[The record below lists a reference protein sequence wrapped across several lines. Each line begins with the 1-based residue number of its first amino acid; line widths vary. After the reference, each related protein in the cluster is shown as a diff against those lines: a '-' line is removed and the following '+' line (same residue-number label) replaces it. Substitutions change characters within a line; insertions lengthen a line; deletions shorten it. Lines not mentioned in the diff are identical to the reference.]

1 MSWTPTE
8 EFLHGRIIKPFLP
21 FDKHPSLK
29 NDNFRNLY
37 PGDEVFVF
45 ETKLSKWAR
54 GYSLTRPFPSDFT
67 ITSVNLDELPG
78 LNRKIVVFP
87 LKYMKVVEK
96 VPLNMINAADDF
108 NNVHQSNNMAP
119 TLRETEQYVE
129 NATTDPDEVIG
140 ANGSNGHGTGRKV
153 QPPPLPF
160 ETFTF
165 ANDLVEEITYT
176 LNLLTSHIYAM
187 YSIGEFRLFQKLT
200 LLYVDLDETRVKL
213 THGDLTRNEIQFT
226 EETANHLL
234 STIPKLLASKAA
246 RVNEKSYDLDNKGTD
261 VNGYKAIL
269 ARDAFN
275 GDLLDSRNS
284 TPSIMALYQQYCA
297 LLPKFPINAHNK
309 RADYLLDA
317 TPNKKLTHGSPSHI
331 LVDFKSVSGSS
342 QYQPPGF
349 AGMIAYMYVRNTQ
362 RRLTEA
368 FAVHTDTVDELVFVE
383 KISAALFRNI
393 PASEVENNR
402 VYLVAVLVEQLDL
415 PIKEGSSSKIN
426 RINKG
431 VAAGVTDITRIFSRN
446 LGSLTSG
453 ESHQFAINLFGS
465 HVSHKRHVDSSKIEN
480 NGWGEL
486 VDRII
491 KGSNH
496 GIAVNPRAEKLV
508 VTVKEFRH
516 QLADDSL
523 DEENFHSSKVDASM
537 KTAPIAKIKPIF
549 YDPLAENYERIYL
562 KMGKVSLLNPVNK
575 DDLLTFE
582 VSAPNNDTI
591 TFAKAS
597 NQIEKRSWQF
607 VSVATHEVI
616 GEIVK
621 VNGIS
626 FKNHNRKAPKQDA
639 LHLALY
645 VNGVLAGEADI
656 MYKSGNRLV
665 EFNKQGTQNIDV
677 VSIGTKK
684 TLAQLDIHTTYIGKI
699 FNTEI
704 AIDNLFQNNR
714 FFVGTQAGL
723 NDLTQTLLDFCK
735 LDIAS
740 LVKFFSESLTRLFEI
755 IERCLG
761 ATDGL
766 NYEIVL
772 ATTFKA
778 LVHLLDTN
786 FGKRDQYLFMFDTF
800 LEDYQ
805 KSPKIGLFLLERMA
819 EVFSLAETNWNA
831 MSRSV
836 CRVLVLLTRLAL
848 DPSTIVSDKSQFLEY
863 INTLFVSA
871 SRFLQLQAP
880 ALINDQILVM
890 ELVDFVMAFESTFE
904 DGKLLALVIRFIDS
918 ISFRG
923 LGVDDESINSKKT
936 TAILKDH
943 RFVMTKLL
951 VIYRLFSSNMPRDIQ
966 HLNFLISRSV
976 TWCMEIFT
984 GPIDV
989 DASRIACSIMNCVCN
1004 MITNNLHR
1012 DEVKQIA
1019 MTLSKFIFPMSRT
1032 FIRFNKF
1039 TRSHNFFQPR
1049 KAFTPI
1055 FSGTYPFKEIFLDSV
1070 VPEEVVVEILIEL
1083 AAVIAYIC
1091 QIEKTVTSE
1100 DGYHHFLN
1108 LDDDSFFDSSK
1119 YLSKNGW
1126 NENVLTVLQAIAL
1139 MRQGKFFPEDKWLS
1153 FYGTIAESSLLCF
1166 EMLKPLLVTTAIP
1179 GIDNPELFDR
1189 SIWGSYLKGLL
1200 KLATLQ
1206 PVSIEH
1212 LSTIPRKACHQIT
1225 GDMRDRIA
1233 DIINEVWD
1241 ALAWTATE
1249 NDIVRFNL
1257 TKFGGYQVEFI
1268 NSDYGI
1274 LQDLMLFALQ
1284 RNQACQIVSIKI
1296 LWSILVSEHVL
1307 SNSIV
1312 DVEKECLTGLYNI
1325 YYRNA
1330 YKPGLPEQNSF
1341 VERMK
1346 TTIRLDREDVAY
1358 PFVVRFISHIS
1369 GFLAV
1374 LNDYNSVPVGAE
1386 FEDDRTFHKLNIN
1399 AYLKQANRP
1408 ELFHSFIN
1416 QMYEDNLKKKDFV
1429 QAALSLELL
1438 SSTYEWDH
1446 YLIQPASY
1454 RPKFPEQSSFDRKE
1468 SLVKLIAHNYV
1479 KGDSLERAI
1488 DVYNELLEA
1497 YSEHTYDLK
1506 SFAFVHNKLAK
1517 LYLDL
1522 ESSDKLS
1529 PSYFRVAFIGAG
1541 FPANIRGKDQIL
1553 EGQPFEHI
1561 TSVHERMLKMYPGA
1575 RIVTDDDQARELRS
1589 KNQTGRYLHINV
1601 VEPVYEISDKL
1612 LNTSIGVRQYV
1623 KNKDLRYFSSLKK
1636 LSGATSVFDLWTEEV
1651 TYETSLSFPTLMNRS
1666 DVKKTNVVRLSPLE
1680 NAIRSIM
1687 AKNDDL
1693 LQLESM
1699 INIAVKEKVD
1709 YASLLSDLSRHLA
1722 GTVDSPVNGGVGQ
1735 YRAFFEDTR
1744 YAGKPQFADSVR
1756 LLRNAFND
1764 LTLVLSRCLHLH
1776 GVLILPM
1783 MKASQ
1788 NVLVESFRQNFRDEI
1803 ANLKIDTNYD
1813 AQNYEFS
1820 GNTHTRDRQVSDK
1833 PGNLSTYG
1841 ASLQRS
1847 VSRLSSAASNSTDP
1861 SLLNSY
1867 SSSQNGPGS
1876 NQKRT
1881 ALNWRNVAR

>member
-8 EFLHGRIIKPFLP
+8 EFLHGRIIKQFLP
-21 FDKHPSLK
+21 FDKHPNLK
-29 NDNFRNLY
+29 NDNFLNLY

-45 ETKLSKWAR
+45 ETKQAKWAR
-54 GYSLTRPFPSDFT
+54 GYCLTRPFPSDFT

-87 LKYMKVVEK
+87 LKYMKIVER
-96 VPLNMINAADDF
+96 VPLNLINAADDF
-108 NNVHQSNNMAP
+108 NNVHQSGNMAP
-119 TLRETEQYVE
+119 TLRETERYLE
-129 NATTDPDEVIG
+129 TATTDPGDLG
-140 ANGSNGHGTGRKV
+140 RNGSNGARKV

-165 ANDLVEEITYT
+165 ADDLVEEITYT
-176 LNLLTSHIYAM
+176 LNLLTSHIYSM

-200 LLYVDLDETRVKL
+200 QLYQELDDTRVKL
-213 THGDLTRNEIQFT
+213 THSDLTRNEIQYT

-246 RVNEKSYDLDNKGTD
+246 RINDKSYDLDNKGTD

-269 ARDAFN
+269 ARDAFT
-275 GDLLDSRNS
+275 GDLLDSKNS
-284 TPSIMALYQQYCA
+284 SPSIMAFYQQLCA

-309 RADYLLDA
+309 RDKYLLDA
-317 TPNKKLTHGSPSHI
+317 TPNTKLTHGSPSHI

-415 PIKEGSSSKIN
+415 DLKEGGAKID

-453 ESHQFAINLFGS
+453 ESHQFSINLFGS
-465 HVSHKRHVDSSKIEN
+465 HVSHKRSVDSSRIEN

-491 KGSNH
+491 KGSNN

-516 QLADDSL
+516 QLTDDSL
-523 DEENFHSSKVDASM
+523 EEENFYSSKVDASM

-562 KMGKVSLLNPVNK
+562 KMGKVSLINPANK
-575 DDLLTFE
+575 DDLLTFV
-582 VSAPNNDTI
+582 VSAPGNDSI
-591 TFAKAS
+591 SFAKAS
-597 NQIEKRSWQF
+597 NQIEKPLWHF
-607 VSVATHEVI
+607 VSVSTHEVI

-626 FKNHNRKAPKQDA
+626 FKNPTRLLTKLDA
-639 LHLALY
+639 LRLSLY
-645 VNGVLAGEADI
+645 VNGVLAGHADV

-665 EFNKQGTQNIDV
+665 EFNKPSNQKIDV
-677 VSIGTKK
+677 VSVTTKK
-684 TLAQLDIHTTYIGKI
+684 TLAQIEIQTTYIGKL

-740 LVKFFSESLTRLFEI
+740 LVKFFSESMTRLFEI
-755 IERCLG
+755 IEKCLT

-772 ATTFKA
+772 NTAFKA

-800 LEDYQ
+800 LENYN
-805 KSPKIGLFLLERMA
+805 KSPRLGLFLLDKMA
-819 EVFSLAETNWNA
+819 EVFSSAETNWNA

-836 CRVLVLLTRLAL
+836 CRVLVLLTKLAL
-848 DPSTIVSDKSQFLEY
+848 DPVSEVNGKAKYLEEL
-863 INTLFVSA
+863 NNLFVCA
-871 SRFLQLQAP
+871 SHFLKLQNP
-880 ALINDQILVM
+880 ALINDQTLVM
-890 ELVDFVMAFESTFE
+890 ELVDFVMAYESYF
-904 DGKLLALVIRFIDS
+904 DDNKLLTLVVRFIDS

-923 LGVDDESINSKKT
+923 LGVDDDSVTQKKT

-951 VIYRLFSSNMPRDIQ
+951 VIYRLFSTKVSRDIQ
-966 HLNFLISRSV
+966 HFQFLISRSV
-976 TWCMEIFT
+976 TWCMDIFL

-989 DASRIACSIMNCVCN
+989 DASRLACSIMNCVCN
-1004 MITNNLHR
+1004 MVFKNLHR
-1012 DEVKQIA
+1012 DEVKPIA
-1019 MTLSKFIFPMSRT
+1019 MTLAKFIFPMSRT

-1039 TRSHNFFQPR
+1039 TRGGEYFQPK
-1049 KAFTPI
+1049 KAFTPL
-1055 FSGTYPFKEIFLDSV
+1055 FPSSYPFKEIFLDSV
-1070 VPEEVVVEILIEL
+1070 VPQEVIVEILVEL
-1083 AAVIAYIC
+1083 AAIICFIC
-1091 QIEKTVTSE
+1091 QIEKEVTKDDRFS
-1100 DGYHHFLN
+1100 HFTSLE
-1108 LDDDSFFDSSK
+1108 DDSFFDSSK

-1126 NENVLTVLQAIAL
+1126 NENVLTVLQALAF

-1153 FYGTIAESSLLCF
+1153 FYGTIATSSLLCL
-1166 EMLKPLLVTTAIP
+1166 EMLQPLMVASAIP
-1179 GIDNPELFDR
+1179 SIDNPELFDR
-1189 SIWGSYLKGLL
+1189 SIWGSYLKALL

-1225 GDMRDRIA
+1225 GDMRERIA
-1233 DIINEVWD
+1233 TVINEVWD
-1241 ALAWTATE
+1241 ALAWNATE

-1268 NSDYGI
+1268 SSDFGI

-1284 RNQACQIVSIKI
+1284 RNQSCQIVSIKI

-1330 YKPGLPEQNSF
+1330 YKPGLPEQTSF
-1341 VERMK
+1341 IERLK

-1358 PFVVRFISHIS
+1358 PIVVKFISNIS
-1369 GFLAV
+1369 GFLTV
-1374 LNDYNSVPVGAE
+1374 LNDFNSVPIGAE
-1386 FEDDRTFHKLNIN
+1386 FDDERTFHKLNIN

-1416 QMYEDNLKKKDFV
+1416 QMYEDNLRKKDFV

-1446 YLIQPASY
+1446 YQIQPPSY

-1479 KGDSLERAI
+1479 KGNSLERAI
-1488 DVYNELLEA
+1488 DTYNELLDA

-1541 FPANIRGKDQIL
+1541 FPANIRGKEQIL

-1575 RIVTDDDQARELRS
+1575 RIITDDEQALELRS

-1601 VEPVYEISDKL
+1601 VQPVYEISDKL

-1636 LSGATSVFDLWTEEV
+1636 LSGATSVFDLWTEEI

-1666 DVKKTNVVRLSPLE
+1666 DIKSSNTVRLSPLD

-1687 AKNDDL
+1687 SKNDDM

-1699 INIAVKEKVD
+1699 INIAVKEKISN
-1709 YASLLSDLSRHLA
+1709 ASLLSDLSRHLA
-1722 GTVDSPVNGGVGQ
+1722 GTVDAPVNGGVGQ
-1735 YRAFFEDTR
+1735 YRAFFEDPR
-1744 YAGKPQFADSVR
+1744 YTGNPQSADSVR

-1764 LTLVLSRCLHLH
+1764 LTMVLSRCLHLH
-1776 GVLILPM
+1776 GVLLLPS

-1788 NVLVESFRQNFRDEI
+1788 TALVESFRHNFGEEI
-1803 ANLKIDTNYD
+1803 TALKINTNYD
-1813 AQNYEFS
+1813 SQTYEFS
-1820 GNTHTRDRQVSDK
+1820 SNTHTKDRQVSDK
-1833 PGNLSTYG
+1833 PGNLSTHG

-1847 VSRLSSAASNSTDP
+1847 VSRLSRLSSTPTSSTDP
-1861 SLLNSY
+1861 SLLNSF
-1867 SSSQNGPGS
+1867 SSSQTGS
-1876 NQKRT
+1876 KQKRT
-1881 ALNWRNVAR
+1881 ALNWRNVAH

>member
-8 EFLHGRIIKPFLP
+8 EFFHGRIIKPFLP
-21 FDKHPSLK
+21 FDKHPNLK

-45 ETKLSKWAR
+45 ETKQSKWAR

-87 LKYMKVVEK
+87 LKYMKVVER

-129 NATTDPDEVIG
+129 TATSDPGDIANG
-140 ANGSNGHGTGRKV
+140 ANGGRKV

-176 LNLLTSHIYAM
+176 LNLLTSHLYAM

-200 LLYVDLDETRVKL
+200 QLYHDLDEIRVKL
-213 THGDLTRNEIQFT
+213 THGDLTRNEVQFT

-234 STIPKLLASKAA
+234 SSIPKQLSSKAA
-246 RVNEKSYDLDNKGTD
+246 RINDKSYDLDNKGTD

-269 ARDAFN
+269 ARDAFT

-284 TPSIMALYQQYCA
+284 NPSIMALYQQLCA

-309 RADYLLDA
+309 RDEYILDA

-415 PIKEGSSSKIN
+415 QINDASAKIE

-453 ESHQFAINLFGS
+453 ESHQFSINLFGS
-465 HVSHKRHVDSSKIEN
+465 HISHKRTVDTSRIDN

-516 QLADDSL
+516 QLTDDSP
-523 DEENFHSSKVDASM
+523 DEENFHSTKVDASM

-562 KMGKVSLLNPVNK
+562 KMGKVTLLNPLNR

-582 VSAPNNDTI
+582 VSAPNNDSI

-597 NQIEKRSWQF
+597 NQIEKPKWQF
-607 VSVATHEVI
+607 VSVCTHEVI

-626 FKNHNRKAPKQDA
+626 FKNSTRKPTKLDS
-639 LHLALY
+639 LHLAFY
-645 VNGVLAGEADI
+645 INGVLAGHADI

-665 EFNKQGTQNIDV
+665 EFNKPSAQVVDV
-677 VSIGTKK
+677 VSFSTKK
-684 TLAQLDIHTTYIGKI
+684 TLAQLEIHTTYIGKV

-740 LVKFFSESLTRLFEI
+740 LVKFFAESMTRLFEI
-755 IERCLG
+755 IDKCLS
-761 ATDGL
+761 ANDGL

-772 ATTFKA
+772 NTTFKA

-800 LEDYQ
+800 LEDYK
-805 KSPKIGLFLLERMA
+805 KSTKLGLFLLDKMA
-819 EVFSLAETNWNA
+819 EVFSLAESNWNA

-836 CRVLVLLTRLAL
+836 CRILVLLTRLAL
-848 DPSTIVSDKSQFLEY
+848 DPVSEVSDKTKYLED
-863 INTLFVSA
+863 INKLFVSA
-871 SRFLQLQAP
+871 SRFLQLQNP

-890 ELVDFVMAFESTFE
+890 ELVDFVMAYETDFE
-904 DGKLLALVIRFIDS
+904 DFKLLALVVRFIDS

-923 LGVDDESINSKKT
+923 LGVDDESINQKKT

-951 VIYRLFSSNMPRDIQ
+951 VIYRLFSSKVSRDIN
-966 HLNFLISRSV
+966 HFLFLVSRSV
-976 TWCMEIFT
+976 TWCMEIFL

-989 DASRIACSIMNCVCN
+989 DASRLACSIMNCVC
-1004 MITNNLHR
+1004 TLVYSNL
-1012 DEVKQIA
+1012 DNDDVKQVA
-1019 MTLSKFIFPMSRT
+1019 LTLSKFIFPLART

-1039 TRSHNFFQPR
+1039 TRSHSYFEPK
-1049 KAFTPI
+1049 KAFTALFP
-1055 FSGTYPFKEIFLDSV
+1055 STYPFKEIFLDSV
-1070 VPEEVVVEILIEL
+1070 VPEEVVVEILVEL
-1083 AAVIAYIC
+1083 AAIICFVC
-1091 QIEKTVTSE
+1091 QIEKTVTCDE
-1100 DGYHHFLN
+1100 RFNHFMSLE
-1108 LDDDSFFDSSK
+1108 DDSFFDSSK

-1153 FYGTIAESSLLCF
+1153 LYGTIAESSLLCL
-1166 EMLKPLLVTTAIP
+1166 EMLKPLMVASAIP
-1179 GIDNPELFDR
+1179 SIETPEQFDR
-1189 SIWGSYLKGLL
+1189 SIWGSYLKALL

-1233 DIINEVWD
+1233 DITNEVWD
-1241 ALAWTATE
+1241 ALAWNATE
-1249 NDIVRFNL
+1249 GDVVRFNL

-1268 NSDYGI
+1268 NSDYGV

-1284 RNQACQIVSIKI
+1284 RNQACQIVSIKM

-1325 YYRNA
+1325 YNRNA
-1330 YKPGLPEQNSF
+1330 YKPGVPEQTSLI
-1341 VERMK
+1341 ERMK

-1358 PFVVRFISHIS
+1358 PIVVKFISNIS
-1369 GFLAV
+1369 GFIAV
-1374 LNDYNSVPVGAE
+1374 LNDFSTVPVGAE

-1416 QMYEDNLKKKDFV
+1416 QMYEDNLRRKDYV

-1438 SSTYEWDH
+1438 SSTYSWDH
-1446 YLIQPASY
+1446 YLIQPPSY

-1468 SLVKLIAHNYV
+1468 SIVKLIAHNYV
-1479 KGDSLERAI
+1479 KGNSLERAI
-1488 DVYNELLEA
+1488 DTYNELLAA
-1497 YSEHTYDLK
+1497 YNEHTYDLK

-1522 ESSDKLS
+1522 EASDKLS

-1553 EGQPFEHI
+1553 EGKPFEHI

-1575 RIVTDDDQARELRS
+1575 RIITDDEQARELRS

-1623 KNKDLRYFSSLKK
+1623 RNKNLRYFSSLKK
-1636 LSGATSVFDLWTEEV
+1636 LSGATSLFDLWTEEI
-1651 TYETSLSFPTLMNRS
+1651 TYETSVSFPTLMNRS
-1666 DVKKTNVVRLSPLE
+1666 DIRDSKVVRLSPLD

-1687 AKNDDL
+1687 TKNDDM

-1699 INIAVKEKVD
+1699 INIAIKEKVD
-1709 YASLLSDLSRHLA
+1709 YHSLLSDLSRHLA
-1722 GTVDSPVNGGVGQ
+1722 GTVDAPVNGGVGQ
-1735 YRAFFEDTR
+1735 YRAFFEDPR

-1764 LTLVLSRCLHLH
+1764 LTMVLSRCLHLH
-1776 GVLILPM
+1776 GVLILPTLR
-1783 MKASQ
+1783 ASQ
-1788 NVLVESFRQNFRDEI
+1788 TALVESFKLNFKDEI
-1803 ANLKIDTNYD
+1803 AALKINTNYESQSYD
-1813 AQNYEFS
+1813 FS
-1820 GNTHTRDRQVSDK
+1820 SNTHTRDRQVSDRQ
-1833 PGNLSTYG
+1833 GTSSTNG
-1841 ASLQRS
+1841 STLQRS
-1847 VSRLSSAASNSTDP
+1847 VSRLSRLSSTPSNSTDP
-1861 SLLNSY
+1861 SLLNSF
-1867 SSSQNGPGS
+1867 SSSQTGPK
-1876 NQKRT
+1876 QKRT
-1881 ALNWRNVAR
+1881 ALNWRNVAH

>member
-1 MSWTPTE
+1 MSWIPTE

-21 FDKHPSLK
+21 FDKHPTLK

-45 ETKLSKWAR
+45 ETKQNKWAR

-78 LNRKIVVFP
+78 LNRQIVVFP

-96 VPLNMINAADDF
+96 VPLNMINAEDEF
-108 NNVHQSNNMAP
+108 NNVHRSLNLAP
-119 TLRETEQYVE
+119 TLKETEQYV
-129 NATTDPDEVIG
+129 ATAVSDPGVI
-140 ANGSNGHGTGRKV
+140 ASSNGSSNEKKT

-187 YSIGEFRLFQKLT
+187 YSIGEFRLFTKLT
-200 LLYVDLDETRVKL
+200 ELYVELDETRVKL
-213 THGDLTRNEIQFT
+213 THGDLTRDEVQIT
-226 EETANHLL
+226 EETASQLL
-234 STIPKLLASKAA
+234 STIPKLLASKAS
-246 RVNEKSYDLDNKGTD
+246 RLNDKSYDLENKNTD

-275 GDLLDSRNS
+275 GDLLSLKNS
-284 TPSIMALYQQYCA
+284 TPALMALYQQYCA

-309 RADYLLDA
+309 REEYLLDSL
-317 TPNKKLTHGSPSHI
+317 PNKKLTHGSPSHI

-393 PASEVENNR
+393 PASEVENHR

-415 PIKEGSSSKIN
+415 PQKEGGAVKIE

-431 VAAGVTDITRIFSRN
+431 VAAGVTDITRVFSRN
-446 LGSLTSG
+446 LGSLASG

-465 HVSHKRHVDSSKIEN
+465 YVSNKSLSVDSSKIDN

-486 VDRII
+486 IDRII

-496 GIAVNPRAEKLV
+496 GVAVNPRAEKLV
-508 VTVKEFRH
+508 VSVKEFRH
-516 QLADDSL
+516 QLVGDSAETESL
-523 DEENFHSSKVDASM
+523 DIRSNDASM

-562 KMGKVSLLNPVNK
+562 KMGKVSMLYPTNK
-575 DDLLTFE
+575 NDLLTFE
-582 VSAPNNDTI
+582 VSAPNNDSI
-591 TFAKAS
+591 SFAKAS
-597 NQIEKRSWQF
+597 NQIEKPKWQF
-607 VSVATHEVI
+607 VSVTTNEVI

-626 FKNHNRKAPKQDA
+626 LKGHGRKPPKQDS
-639 LHLALY
+639 LHLSMY
-645 VNGVLAGEADI
+645 VNGVIAGEADI
-656 MYKSGNRLV
+656 LYKSGNRLV
-665 EFNKQGTQNIDV
+665 EFNKPESQVIDV
-677 VSIGTKK
+677 ISVSSKK
-684 TLAQLDIHTTYIGKI
+684 TIAQVDIHTTYIGKI
-699 FNTEI
+699 FNSEI
-704 AIDNLFQNNR
+704 AIDNLLQNNR

-723 NDLTQTLLDFCK
+723 DDLTQTLLDFCK

-740 LVKFFSESLTRLFEI
+740 LVKFFAESLTRIFEI
-755 IERCLG
+755 IHRSLT

-766 NYEIVL
+766 NYSNVM
-772 ATTFKA
+772 ATAFKA

-786 FGKRDQYLFMFDTF
+786 FGKRDQYVFMFDTY
-800 LEDYQ
+800 LKEYKKD
-805 KSPKIGLFLLERMA
+805 PAIGLFILERMA
-819 EVFSLAETNWNA
+819 EVFSQVETNWNA

-836 CRVLVLLTRLAL
+836 CRVLVLLTKLAL
-848 DPSTIVSDKSQFLEY
+848 DPVTEVKDKSPYLEKLSD
-863 INTLFVSA
+863 LFTSA
-871 SRFLQLQAP
+871 SHFLKLQAA

-890 ELVDFVMAFESTFE
+890 ELVDFVMAFESQFP
-904 DGKLLALVIRFIDS
+904 DGKLLSIVINFIDS

-923 LGVDDESINSKKT
+923 VGVDDEDVVAKKT
-936 TAILKDH
+936 TAALKEH
-943 RFVMTKLL
+943 RFVITKLL
-951 VIYRLFSSNMPRDIQ
+951 VIYRLFSSKAPRNIKQ
-966 HLNFLISRSV
+966 INLLVSRAV
-976 TWCMEIFT
+976 YWCMEIFM
-984 GPIDV
+984 GPV
-989 DASRIACSIMNCVCN
+989 DIHASRFACSILNCVCDL
-1004 MITNNLHR
+1004 IYRNL
-1012 DEVKQIA
+1012 DMTEVRKIA
-1019 MTLSKFIFPMSRT
+1019 LTLSKFIFPMSRT
-1032 FIRFNKF
+1032 LIRYNKF
-1039 TRSHNFFQPR
+1039 TRGHDYFKPK
-1049 KAFTPI
+1049 KAFTTLFPN
-1055 FSGTYPFKEIFLDSV
+1055 SYPFKEIFLDAIVS
-1070 VPEEVVVEILIEL
+1070 EEVIVEVLVEL
-1083 AAVIAYIC
+1083 TAIICYIC
-1091 QIEKTVTSE
+1091 QIKKKVSE
-1100 DGYHHFLN
+1100 DERTNQVLN
-1108 LDDDSFFDSSK
+1108 LEDDSFFDSSK
-1119 YLSKNGW
+1119 YMSSNGW
-1126 NENVLTVLQAIAL
+1126 NENILTVLHALSL
-1139 MRQGKFFPEDKWLS
+1139 MRQGRFFPEDKWLS
-1153 FYGTIAESSLLCF
+1153 FSGIIAESSLLCL
-1166 EMLKPLLVTTAIP
+1166 EMLKPFLLSTAIP
-1179 GIDNPELFDR
+1179 HQEQPELFDR
-1189 SIWGSYLKGLL
+1189 SIWGTYLKSLL
-1200 KLATLQ
+1200 KLAALP

-1212 LSTIPRKACHQIT
+1212 LSTIPRKACYSIT
-1225 GDMRDRIA
+1225 GEMRDKIA

-1241 ALAWTATE
+1241 ALAWNAT
-1249 NDIVRFNL
+1249 DGDVVRFNL

-1268 NSDYGI
+1268 NSEYGI

-1284 RNQACQIVSIKI
+1284 RNQSCQIVSIKI

-1307 SNSIV
+1307 SNTIV

-1325 YYRNA
+1325 YTRNG
-1330 YKPGLPEQNSF
+1330 YKPGLPEQNYF
-1341 VERMK
+1341 IERMK
-1346 TTIRLDREDVAY
+1346 ATIRLDREDVAY
-1358 PFVVRFISHIS
+1358 PYIVKFVSNIE
-1369 GFLAV
+1369 GFLDV
-1374 LNDYNSVPVGAE
+1374 LNDLNSVHVGIE

-1399 AYLKQANRP
+1399 AYLKQASRP

-1416 QMYEDNLKKKDFV
+1416 QMYEENLKKKDYV

-1438 SSTYEWDH
+1438 ASTYEWDH

-1454 RPKFPEQSSFDRKE
+1454 RPKFPEQSSFERKE
-1468 SLVKLIAHNYV
+1468 HLTKLIAHNYV
-1479 KGDSLERAI
+1479 KGNSLERAI
-1488 DVYNELLEA
+1488 DVYNDLLDA

-1529 PSYFRVAFIGAG
+1529 PSYFRVAYIGAG
-1541 FPANIRGKDQIL
+1541 FPANIRGKEQII

-1561 TSVHERMLKMYPGA
+1561 TSVHERMLKRYPGA
-1575 RIVTDDDQARELRS
+1575 RIITDDEQAREIKE
-1589 KNQTGRYLHINV
+1589 KNHTGRYLHINA

-1612 LNTSIGVRQYV
+1612 FNTSIGVRQYV
-1623 KNKDLRYFSSLKK
+1623 KNKDLRFFSSLRRVGNAK
-1636 LSGATSVFDLWTEEV
+1636 SVFDLWTEEV
-1651 TYETSLSFPTLMNRS
+1651 TYETTLSFPTLMNRS
-1666 DVKKTNVVRLSPLE
+1666 DIKSSSVVKLSPLD

-1687 AKNDDL
+1687 NKNDDL

-1709 YASLLSDLSRHLA
+1709 FKSLLSDLSRHLA

-1735 YRAFFEDTR
+1735 YRGFFTDSR
-1744 YAGKPQFADSVR
+1744 YAGKPEHAENMR

-1764 LTLVLSRCLHLH
+1764 LTMVLSRCLHLH
-1776 GVLILPM
+1776 GVLILPS
-1783 MKASQ
+1783 MKTSQ
-1788 NVLVESFRQNFRDEI
+1788 NVLVESFKLNFKDEI
-1803 ANLKIDTNYD
+1803 AELKIDTNYD
-1813 AQNYEFS
+1813 GRNYEFNS
-1820 GNTHTRDRQVSDK
+1820 NTHTKDRQMPERPSS
-1833 PGNLSTYG
+1833 LSAYG

-1847 VSRLSSAASNSTDP
+1847 GSRLSSAASSSTDP
-1861 SLLNSY
+1861 SLQNSY
-1867 SSSQNGPGS
+1867 SSSHAGS
-1876 NQKRT
+1876 QTGQKRT